1 MRRVRRAFEPVL
13 AALYVCAMLAPSAVL
28 AQVDP
33 DIRAAT
39 ETVMRQLEV
48 FRLDDYDAAYAY
60 ASATI
65 RQTFDR
71 GAFERM
77 VRDGYPEIARSVS
90 AVVADATREPNGSVL
105 LRLRI
110 LGANGRRVEA
120 LYELVLE
127 DGRFRVDGVITA
139 PDPSESA

>member
-1 MRRVRRAFEPVL
+1 MRRIRRAFGQAL
-13 AALYVCAMLAPSAVL
+13 AALCAWTMLAPPAVP

-39 ETVMRQLEV
+39 EVVMGQLEA

-65 RQTFDR
+65 RKTFDR
-71 GAFERM
+71 AAFERM

-90 AVVADATREPNGSVL
+90 AVVADATLAPNGSVL

-120 LYELVLE
+120 LYALIFE
-127 DGRFRVDGVITA
+127 DGRFHVDGVITT

>member
-1 MRRVRRAFEPVL
+1 MRRVRHAFPPLL
-13 AALYVCAMLAPSAVL
+13 AALCICTMLAPSTVP
-28 AQVDP
+28 AQVDL
-33 DIRAAT
+33 DVRAAT
-39 ETVMRQLEV
+39 EIVLRQLEA

-71 GAFERM
+71 AAFERM

-90 AVVADATREPNGSVL
+90 AVVADATLAPNGSVL

-120 LYELVLE
+120 LYALVFE
-127 DGRFRVDGVITA
+127 DGRFHVDGVITT